1 MTEGGVHAEAELVR
15 DGCLRIRRD
24 CRGSRDLSP
33 EAGALH
39 SAFAPGSAPD
49 IVARM
54 LGEPLGAIWRQQVV
68 VENKPGAVGNIGT
81 AHVAKAAPDGY
92 TVLVT
97 ASVIAV
103 NATLWLN
110 PGGHAIFIINQTGKV
125 VGRIQGK

>member
-1 MTEGGVHAEAELVR
+1 MRKPNWFAMAVFAFVAIAAEAETYPLKPVHF
-15 DGCLRIRRD
+15 IV
-24 CRGSRDLSP
+24 P
-33 EAGALH
+33 
-39 SAFAPGSAPD
+39 FAPGSAPD

-68 VENKPGAVGNIGT
+68 VENKPGAIGNIGT